1 MVQDQIS
8 IGSVHNRFCSSSPSS
23 FMAMSLGR
31 LATRM
36 DCVDVALHLTDD
48 VVSDLLLD
56 SSLSDADV
64 LDLVR
69 SSSIFEKEMPSPAS
83 PCPPL
88 DVAQRCSETHH
99 LTGPDP
105 ACRSVEEESVQ
116 DRIVHDYM
124 RRCHDREKGGPER
137 ALLEADAGKEYHG
150 QAARQQQT
158 PHPVRIH
165 LA

>member
-1 MVQDQIS
+1 
-8 IGSVHNRFCSSSPSS
+8 
-23 FMAMSLGR
+23 
-31 LATRM
+31 M
-36 DCVDVALHLTDD
+36 DCVDVALHLTED

-69 SSSIFEKEMPSPAS
+69 SSSIFEEMLPPPPAS
-83 PCPPL
+83 RMDPL
-88 DVAQRCSETHH
+88 SFAQRCSETYLAEPH
-99 LTGPDP
+99 P
-105 ACRSVEEESVQ
+105 AFRSVEQESVQ

-124 RRCHDREKGGPER
+124 RCCHDREKGGPER
-137 ALLEADAGKEYHG
+137 ALLEADACKEDHG
-150 QAARQQQT
+150 QAARQQQA

>member
-1 MVQDQIS
+1 
-8 IGSVHNRFCSSSPSS
+8 
-23 FMAMSLGR
+23 MSLGR

-69 SSSIFEKEMPSPAS
+69 SSSIFEEVPSL
-83 PCPPL
+83 CPPSSL
-88 DVAQRCSETHH
+88 AVPRMAPLSFAQRCSETY
-99 LTGPDP
+99 LADP
-105 ACRSVEEESVQ
+105 ASRSIEQESVQ
-116 DRIVHDYM
+116 DRIVYDYM
-124 RRCHDREKGGPER
+124 RCCYDREKGGPER
-137 ALLEADAGKEYHG
+137 ALLEADACKEYHG
-150 QAARQQQT
+150 QAARQQQA
-158 PHPVRIH
+158 PYPVRIH